1 MENNYERA
9 AEIFKALCDENRIK
23 IIELLQ
29 SSEKCGNALLEELDI
44 AQPTLSHH
52 MKILCASGMVE
63 ARKDGKKTYYSL
75 DKNSIQCA
83 KELLDGIVSRPV
95 SQCPVWYD

>member
-1 MENNYERA
+1 MENNYARA
-9 AEIFKALCDENRIK
+9 AEIFKSLCDENRIK

-29 SSEKCGNALLEELDI
+29 NSEKCGNALLDEVNMS
-44 AQPTLSHH
+44 QPTLSHH
-52 MKILCASGMVE
+52 MKILCVSGMVT

-75 DKNSIQCA
+75 NKDSIQKA
-83 KELLDGIVSRPV
+83 KELLEEIFSKPV

>member
-9 AEIFKALCDENRIK
+9 AEIFKALCDSNRIQ

-29 SSEKCGNALLEELDI
+29 NEEKCGNTLLDEVSI

-52 MKILCASGMVE
+52 MKILCASGMVS
-63 ARKDGKKTYYSL
+63 ARREGKKTYYSL
-75 DKNSIQCA
+75 NKDSIQDA
-83 KELLDGIVSRPV
+83 KDLLDGIVSKPI